1 MSELIASQPL
11 TYLLALAI
19 GFATAWWIWGQ
30 RAAAWDEEYFDEDEE
45 GELRLAPL
53 PEPEPEAEPLEVG
66 EESEIAIDPEG
77 DPEGDPEDDP
87 YPLATALA
95 ATAAGG
101 IAAGEGEASRPN
113 IAAAVGDDDELTRIN
128 GIGPKLEALCHEL
141 GVRRFDQIA
150 QWSEADIA
158 EVDGYLGKF
167 SGRIERDH
175 WVEQARLLA
184 DGNIAEWESR
194 FGYSG

>member
-1 MSELIASQPL
+1 MSEVIASQPL
-11 TYLLALAI
+11 SFLIALVI
-19 GFATAWWIWGQ
+19 GLATAWWIWSQ
-30 RAAAWDEEYFDEDEE
+30 RAAASDEEYYGVEEEDM
-45 GELRLAPL
+45 RLAPL
-53 PEPEPEAEPLEVG
+53 PEPEPDAEPLEVG
-66 EESEIAIDPEG
+66 EESEIAIDPQ
-77 DPEGDPEDDP
+77 DDSDDDP

-101 IAAGEGEASRPN
+101 VAAEAEAAPRPN

-128 GIGPKLEALCHEL
+128 GIGPKLQALCHEL

-184 DGNIAEWESR
+184 LGHIAEWEER